1 MNNKKN
7 KNLVIVI
14 LASGTGQRVQE
25 KIPKQLKRHLNTSQ
39 FIEAMSSDKKVKNK
53 KINLILCKSIG
64 EAYITD
70 TFKHKNMKK
79 VIKDFLN

>member
-1 MNNKKN
+1 MIKIGIK
-7 KNLVIVI
+7 
-14 LASGTGQRVQE
+14 R

>member
-1 MNNKKN
+1 
-7 KNLVIVI
+7 
-14 LASGTGQRVQE
+14 
-25 KIPKQLKRHLNTSQ
+25 
-39 FIEAMSSDKKVKNK
+39 MSSDKKLKNI
-53 KINLILCKSIG
+53 KINLILCKNIG